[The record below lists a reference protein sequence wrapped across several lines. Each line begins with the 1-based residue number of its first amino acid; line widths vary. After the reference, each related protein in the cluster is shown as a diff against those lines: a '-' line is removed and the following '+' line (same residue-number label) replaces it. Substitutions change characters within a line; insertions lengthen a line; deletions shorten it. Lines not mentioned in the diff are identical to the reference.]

1 MPAWGLTD
9 MRHILVVDDSPA
21 DRTLAGKLL
30 ESETDFFVE
39 YASDGIDALERMQAG
54 LPLVVVT
61 DLQMPE
67 MDGMKLVAAVRRQYP
82 NVPVILMTGVGSE
95 DIALEALLLG
105 AADYVPKS
113 HLATDLIE
121 SINSVLALAVVDRPH
136 KRLATCLRREALT
149 YELENDVLLISPLV
163 ERFQQVALDLNLI
176 DQADTIRFA
185 RSIVEAFRNAIYHG
199 NLELPFDQIR
209 LAKRPEE
216 AARIVADRQ
225 QDPRY
230 RDRKV
235 HVQADF
241 SRDVAEIT
249 IRDEGRGFDIASLP
263 DVETDPSHLSGREG
277 RGLVLMKMFMDEIR
291 IKPPGN
297 EITLIRRKPSTAPQD

>member
-1 MPAWGLTD
+1 MK
-9 MRHILVVDDSPA
+9 HILVVDDSPA
-21 DRTLAGKLL
+21 DRTLAGRLL
-30 ESETDFFVE
+30 ETNTDFFVE
-39 YASDGIDALERMQAG
+39 YASDGIDALERIQAG
-54 LPLVVVT
+54 LPLAVVT

-67 MDGMKLVAAVRRQYP
+67 MDGMQLVQAVRRQYP

-113 HLATDLIE
+113 HLASDLIE

-136 KRLATCLRREALT
+136 KRLATCLRRETLT

-185 RSIVEAFRNAIYHG
+185 RSIVEALRNAIYHG

-209 LAKRPEE
+209 LAKRPKE
-216 AARIVADRQ
+216 AARIVAERQ
-225 QDPRY
+225 NDPQY
-230 RDRKV
+230 RNRRVLV
-235 HVQADF
+235 HGLF
-241 SRDVAEIT
+241 SRETAEIT
-249 IRDEGRGFDIASLP
+249 IRDEGRGFDIARLP
-263 DVETDPSHLSGREG
+263 DVETDPSHLIEREG

-291 IKPPGN
+291 IRPPGN
-297 EITLIRRKPSTAPQD
+297 EITLIRHKPRKAQAETN

>member
-1 MPAWGLTD
+1 
-9 MRHILVVDDSPA
+9 MRHILVVDDSPV

-30 ESETDFFVE
+30 ERETDFFVE

-54 LPLVVVT
+54 LPLAVVT

-67 MDGMKLVAAVRRQYP
+67 MDGMQLVQTLRRQYP

-113 HLATDLIE
+113 QLASDLVD

-136 KRLATCLRREALT
+136 KRLATCLRSEALT

-163 ERFQQVALDLNLI
+163 ERFQQVALDLDLI

-185 RSIVEAFRNAIYHG
+185 RSIVEALRNAIYHG

-209 LAKRPEE
+209 LAKRPEQ
-216 AARIVADRQ
+216 AAKIVAERQ
-225 QDPRY
+225 NDPPY
-230 RDRKV
+230 RDRRV
-235 HVQADF
+235 HVQALF
-241 SRDVAEIT
+241 SRETAEIT
-249 IRDEGRGFDIASLP
+249 IRDEGRGFDVTRLP
-263 DVETDPSHLSGREG
+263 DVEIDPSHLCGREG

-291 IKPPGN
+291 IRPPGN
-297 EITLIRRKPSTAPQD
+297 EITLIRRKSQATAQDGNGLVS